1 MINSLLSFS
10 LKNRLF
16 VFISFLLLIIAGI
29 QAIKQLP
36 VDAFPEISPTQVN
49 IILRAPG
56 MAAERVENQVTHPL
70 ETELLGI
77 PKQKILRST
86 TKYGITS
93 ITLDF
98 EDGTDIYWARQQVAE
113 KFAAVQGDL
122 PAGVQGGVAPMSTP
136 LSEMFMFTVE
146 NPSLTLDEK
155 RHLLDW
161 VIRPA
166 LRTVSGVADVT
177 NLGGK
182 VRTFQFTPSTAKLA
196 QAKLSLMDIKAALE
210 EANNVGNLG
219 RVTLGAETFSARV
232 SGRISNI
239 QQLSQ
244 LTISNAQQQVYR
256 LEQLG
261 AVKVSYLPRFG
272 AITKDGEEA
281 VEGLVIG
288 LKGANAAA
296 VVEAVKAKLEQIQA
310 SLPEQTDINIF
321 YNRKGLIDT
330 AISGISDALL
340 QAIVLVIA
348 VLVFFLRN
356 IRASILV
363 SLSIPVAALITFIC
377 LQYLGLSANLMSLG
391 GLVIAIGMIVDS
403 SVVITEKIET
413 EISSDKQLPLL
424 HKIYRASS
432 SVAPSV
438 VSGTIIIVL
447 VFLPLL
453 TLTGLEGKLF
463 SPVALTIVIAIVAA
477 LITALTLVP
486 AVGSLI
492 MRPNKRHNKTL
503 AAMQKSY
510 QAVLSR
516 ALHHRRFILIGFGGL
531 LAISVLTF
539 IAVGK
544 IFMPTMDE
552 GDIIVQLEKSPSIS
566 LAQSIDLDRQ
576 VEKDLL
582 ANVPEIH
589 QIVARTGSDELGL
602 DPMGLNETDFFM
614 ELTPKETWRFDSKQE
629 LIAAIRDIVT
639 QYPGMNINF
648 TQPIQMR
655 ISEMLTGSTGDV
667 SIKIFGD
674 DIDQL
679 AQLTDAVVNQTQTI
693 EGAVDVQASVITGAQ
708 FVSIVPMTEKLSY
721 YQIAK
726 SDLTEFLQSQLSGYT
741 LAEAV
746 DGRIRTPIVFGSQ
759 NDQSMAQALST
770 IKSLPII
777 TANGKAV
784 ALQEVAQV
792 TLEHGPAIIERENG
806 NRYALITTNVD
817 NRDVV
822 GFVNELKNS
831 IQSSVDMQP
840 GYFIEYGGEFENQAR
855 ASANLLMVIPVAL
868 LLIVI
873 LLFTTM
879 GSLGLTTIV
888 LTNIPFALSGGAISL
903 WLSGEYM
910 SVPASVGF
918 IALMGVAIL
927 NGIVMVSHFEQT
939 KIHFSDTFRL
949 IISGASDRL
958 RPVLITA
965 VTAIF
970 GLIPLLLSSGPGS
983 EVQKPLAVVVIGG
996 LITATV
1002 ATLVLLPILYYFA
1015 NRSSTH
1021 VQ

>member
-1 MINSLLSFS
+1 MVSRILSFS

-16 VFISFLLLIIAGI
+16 VFITFLLLVAAGI
-29 QAIKQLP
+29 QSLRQLP

-49 IILRAPG
+49 VILRAPG

-77 PKQKILRST
+77 PNQTILRST

-98 EDGTDIYWARQQVAE
+98 EEGTDIYWARQQVAE
-113 KFAAVQGDL
+113 KLAAVSKDL
-122 PAGVQGGVAPMSTP
+122 PGGIQGGMAPMSTP

-146 NPSLTLDEK
+146 NPGMNLEQK

-161 VIRPA
+161 VIRPT
-166 LRTVSGVADVT
+166 LRTVEGVADVT

-182 VRTFQFTPSTAKLA
+182 VRTFQFTPSAS
-196 QAKLSLMDIKAALE
+196 KLSDAGISLQAIKNALAD
-210 EANNVGNLG
+210 ANQVGNLG
-219 RVTLGAETFSARV
+219 RITQGTETFSARV
-232 SGRISNI
+232 TGRIVA
-239 QQLSQ
+239 LDD
-244 LTISNAQQQVYR
+244 LAAISVTNQYQQVYR
-256 LEQLG
+256 LDQLG
-261 AVKVSYLPRFG
+261 DVALSYLPRFG

-281 VEGLVIG
+281 VEGLVVG

-296 VVEAVKAKLEQIQA
+296 VVEAVEQKLAQIQP
-310 SLPEQTDINIF
+310 SLPKDTDINVF

-330 AISGISDALL
+330 AIAGISDALM
-340 QAIVLVIA
+340 QSIVLVIA

-356 IRASILV
+356 VRASILV

-377 LQYLGLSANLMSLG
+377 LQLLGLSANLMSLG

-413 EISSDKQLPLL
+413 ELNSQKKLPLL
-424 HKIYRASS
+424 HKIYRASL

-438 VSGTIIIVL
+438 VSGTVIIIL

-463 SPVALTIVIAIVAA
+463 SPVALTIVIAITAA
-477 LITALTLVP
+477 LVTSLTLIP
-486 AVGSLI
+486 ALGSLL
-492 MRPNKRHNKTL
+492 MRPKARRNKSLELMQARYQRILSGAIKRRSATL
-503 AAMQKSY
+503 MGFA
-510 QAVLSR
+510 AVL
-516 ALHHRRFILIGFGGL
+516 ALSVISFIM
-531 LAISVLTF
+531 
-539 IAVGK
+539 VGK

-552 GDIIVQLEKSPSIS
+552 GDIIVQLEKSPTIS
-566 LAQSIDLDRQ
+566 LQESIELDTQ
-576 VEKDLL
+576 VERELL
-582 ANVPEIH
+582 AKIPEIK

-602 DPMGLNETDFFM
+602 DPMGLNETDVFM
-614 ELTPKETWRFDSKQE
+614 ELNPKDSWRFDSKQE
-629 LIAAIRDIVT
+629 LIDAIREVVSG
-639 QYPGMNINF
+639 YPGMNVNV

-655 ISEMLTGSTGDV
+655 ISEMLTGSSGDV
-667 SIKIFGD
+667 SIKVFGD
-674 DIDQL
+674 DMNTL
-679 AQLTDAVVNQTQTI
+679 AKVTGRVVEQARQVQ
-693 EGAVDVQASVITGAQ
+693 GAVDVQASVITGAR
-708 FVSIVPMTEKLSY
+708 FLSIVPNMQQLRFYGVTKQNLS
-721 YQIAK
+721 
-726 SDLTEFLQSQLSGYT
+726 EFVLSQLSGFPVS
-741 LAEAV
+741 EAV
-746 DGRIRTPIVFGSQ
+746 DGRIRTPIVMGSQ
-759 NDQSMAQALST
+759 KPAGNYHSVSD
-770 IKSLPII
+770 IESLPIV
-777 TANGKAV
+777 TDNGETV
-784 ALQEVAQV
+784 ALQQLADI
-792 TLEHGPAIIERENG
+792 TFEHGPAIIERENS
-806 NRYALITTNVD
+806 NRYALITSNVE

-822 GFVNELKNS
+822 GFVNELQQRVSAN
-831 IQSSVDMQP
+831 VNLDP

-873 LLFTTM
+873 LLFSSM
-879 GSLGLTTIV
+879 GSVGLTTIV

-939 KIHFSDTFRL
+939 RVHFSDFKTL
-949 IISGASDRL
+949 VIEGAKDRL

-965 VTAIF
+965 ITAIF
-970 GLIPLLLSSGPGS
+970 GLIPLLMSSGPGS

-996 LITATV
+996 LITATL
-1002 ATLVLLPILYYFA
+1002 ATLLLLPILYLLV
-1015 NRSSTH
+1015 NRKARD

>member
-1 MINSLLSFS
+1 MISRLLSFS

-16 VFISFLLLIIAGI
+16 VFITFLLLVASGI
-29 QAIKQLP
+29 QSLRQLP

-77 PKQKILRST
+77 PNQTILRST

-98 EDGTDIYWARQQVAE
+98 EEGTDIYWARQQVAE
-113 KFAAVQGDL
+113 KLAAVSKDL
-122 PAGVQGGVAPMSTP
+122 PDGIQGGMAPMSTP

-146 NPSLTLDEK
+146 NPTMDLEQK

-166 LRTVSGVADVT
+166 LRTVEGVADVT

-182 VRTFQFTPSTAKLA
+182 VRSFQFTPSA
-196 QAKLSLMDIKAALE
+196 QKLSEAGVSLE
-210 EANNVGNLG
+210 SLKQAIADANQVGNLG
-219 RVTLGAETFSARV
+219 RLTQGTETFSARV
-232 SGRISNI
+232 TGRVIDLNDLASISV
-239 QQLSQ
+239 
-244 LTISNAQQQVYR
+244 SNAEEQVYR
-256 LEQLG
+256 LDQLG
-261 AVKVSYLPRFG
+261 NVSVSYLPRFG
-272 AITKDGEEA
+272 AITKDGSEA
-281 VEGLVIG
+281 VEGLVVG

-296 VVEAVKAKLEQIQA
+296 VVDAVEHKLAQIES
-310 SLPEQTDINIF
+310 SLPENTEINVF

-330 AISGISDALL
+330 AIAGISDALM
-340 QAIVLVIA
+340 QSIVLVIA

-377 LQYLGLSANLMSLG
+377 LQLLGLSANLMSLG

-413 EISSDKQLPLL
+413 ELNSEKQLPLL
-424 HKIYRASS
+424 HKIYRASLA
-432 SVAPSV
+432 VAPSV
-438 VSGTIIIVL
+438 VSGTVIIIL

-463 SPVALTIVIAIVAA
+463 TPVALTIVIAITASLV
-477 LITALTLVP
+477 TALTLIP
-486 AVGSLI
+486 ALGSFL
-492 MRPNKRHNKTL
+492 MRPKKRQNKSLER
-503 AAMQKSY
+503 MQ
-510 QAVLSR
+510 SR
-516 ALHHRRFILIGFGGL
+516 YRD
-531 LAISVLTF
+531 VLTQVISNPKF
-539 IAVGK
+539 TFVSFVTVLGLSVFSFFMVGK

-552 GDIIVQLEKSPSIS
+552 GDIIVQLEKSPTIS
-566 LAQSIDLDRQ
+566 LRESIALDTQIERELL
-576 VEKDLL
+576 EKI
-582 ANVPEIH
+582 PEIK

-602 DPMGLNETDFFM
+602 DPMGLNETDVFM
-614 ELTPKETWRFDSKQE
+614 ELNPPESWRFDTKQE
-629 LIAAIRDIVT
+629 LIHAIREVVSG
-639 QYPGMNINF
+639 YPGMNINL

-655 ISEMLTGSTGDV
+655 ISEMLTGSSGDV
-667 SIKIFGD
+667 SIKVFGD
-674 DIDQL
+674 DMNTL
-679 AQLTDAVVNQTQTI
+679 ATVTEKVVEQARQVN
-693 EGAVDVQASVITGAQ
+693 GAVDVQASVITGARFLSIIPDLQ
-708 FVSIVPMTEKLSY
+708 QLRLYGVSKQNFS
-721 YQIAK
+721 
-726 SDLTEFLQSQLSGYT
+726 EFLQSQLSGFRVS
-741 LAEAV
+741 EAV
-746 DGRIRTPIVFGSQ
+746 DGRIRIPIVLGAQSQ
-759 NDQSMAQALST
+759 KSNYHSVNT
-770 IKSLPII
+770 IRALPIV
-777 TANGKAV
+777 TDNGETV
-784 ALQEVAQV
+784 ALQQLAKVKFEY
-792 TLEHGPAIIERENG
+792 GPAIIERENS
-806 NRYALITTNVD
+806 NRYALITTNVE

-822 GFVNELKNS
+822 GFVNELRR
-831 IQSSVDMQP
+831 QVSSNVSLNP
-840 GYFIEYGGEFENQAR
+840 GYFIEYGGEFENQSR

-873 LLFTTM
+873 LLFSSM
-879 GSLGLTTIV
+879 GSMSLTAIV

-927 NGIVMVSHFEQT
+927 NGIVMISHFEQI
-939 KIHFSDTFRL
+939 KVHFSDMTL
-949 IISGASDRL
+949 LVVDGAKDRL

-965 VTAIF
+965 ITAIF

-996 LITATV
+996 LITATL
-1002 ATLVLLPILYYFA
+1002 ATLLLLPLLYLLIKRKPRDV
-1015 NRSSTH
+1015 N
-1021 VQ
+1021 

>member
-1 MINSLLSFS
+1 MISRLLTFS

-16 VFISFLLLIIAGI
+16 VFITFLLLIVAGI
-29 QAIKQLP
+29 QSARQLP

-77 PKQKILRST
+77 PNQTILRST

-98 EDGTDIYWARQQVAE
+98 EEGTDIYWARQQVAE
-113 KFAAVQGDL
+113 KLAAVNKEL
-122 PAGVQGGVAPMSTP
+122 PAGIQGGMAPMSTP

-146 NPSLTLDEK
+146 NPSMNLEQK

-166 LRTVSGVADVT
+166 LRTVDGVADVT

-182 VRTFQFTPSTAKLA
+182 VRTFQFMPSAS
-196 QAKLSLMDIKAALE
+196 KLSDAGISLQAVKYALTDS
-210 EANNVGNLG
+210 NKVGNLG
-219 RVTLGAETFSARV
+219 RITQGTETFSARV
-232 SGRISNI
+232 TGRIVKLDDLAAINVTN
-239 QQLSQ
+239 Q
-244 LTISNAQQQVYR
+244 QQQVYR
-256 LEQLG
+256 LDQLG
-261 AVKVSYLPRFG
+261 DVSLSYLPRFG

-281 VEGLVIG
+281 VEGLVVG

-296 VVEAVKAKLEQIQA
+296 VVESVEQKLAQIQP
-310 SLPEQTDINIF
+310 SLPKDTDINVF

-330 AISGISDALL
+330 AISGISDALM
-340 QAIVLVIA
+340 QSIVLVIA

-356 IRASILV
+356 VRASILV
-363 SLSIPVAALITFIC
+363 SLSIPVAALITFIS
-377 LQYLGLSANLMSLG
+377 LRVLGLSANLMSLG

-413 EISSDKQLPLL
+413 ELSSQKQLPLL
-424 HKIYRASS
+424 HKIYRASLA
-432 SVAPSV
+432 VAPSV
-438 VSGTIIIVL
+438 VSGTVIIIL

-463 SPVALTIVIAIVAA
+463 SPVALTIVIAITAA
-477 LITALTLVP
+477 LVTSLTLVP
-486 AVGSLI
+486 ALGSLL
-492 MRPNKRHNKTL
+492 MRPKARHNKSLEQMQSRYQHILSFAIKRRVATL
-503 AAMQKSY
+503 VGFS
-510 QAVLSR
+510 AVL
-516 ALHHRRFILIGFGGL
+516 ALSVISFIM
-531 LAISVLTF
+531 
-539 IAVGK
+539 VGK

-552 GDIIVQLEKSPSIS
+552 GDIIVQLEKSPTIS
-566 LAQSIDLDRQ
+566 LQESIALDAQ
-576 VEKDLL
+576 VERELL
-582 ANVPEIH
+582 AQIPEIK

-602 DPMGLNETDFFM
+602 DPMGLNETDVFM
-614 ELTPKETWRFDSKQE
+614 ELNPKDSWRFENKQQ
-629 LIAAIRDIVT
+629 LINAIRDVVSG
-639 QYPGMNINF
+639 YPGMNINV

-655 ISEMLTGSTGDV
+655 ISEMLTGSSGDV
-667 SIKIFGD
+667 SIKVFGD
-674 DIDQL
+674 DMNTLSNVTDKVV
-679 AQLTDAVVNQTQTI
+679 AQANQVQ
-693 EGAVDVQASVITGAQ
+693 GAVDVQASVITGAR
-708 FVSIVPMTEKLSY
+708 FLSIVPDMQQLNY
-721 YQIAK
+721 YGVSKQ
-726 SDLTEFLQSQLSGYT
+726 SFSEFVLSQLSGFPVS
-741 LAEAV
+741 EAV
-746 DGRIRTPIVFGSQ
+746 DGRIRTPIVIGAQKPAGSYHSVS
-759 NDQSMAQALST
+759 DIKALPVVT
-770 IKSLPII
+770 DKGE
-777 TANGKAV
+777 TV
-784 ALQEVAQV
+784 ALQQLAEI
-792 TLEHGPAIIERENG
+792 TFEHGPAIIERENS
-806 NRYALITTNVD
+806 NRYALITSNVE

-822 GFVNELKNS
+822 GFVNELQKRVGAN
-831 IQSSVDMQP
+831 VNLEP

-873 LLFTTM
+873 LLFSTM
-879 GSLGLTTIV
+879 GSIGLTTIV

-939 KIHFSDTFRL
+939 RVHFSDL
-949 IISGASDRL
+949 NSLVIEGAKDRL

-965 VTAIF
+965 ITAIF
-970 GLIPLLLSSGPGS
+970 GLIPLLMSSGPGS

-996 LITATV
+996 LITATM
-1002 ATLVLLPILYYFA
+1002 ATLLLLPILYLIV
-1015 NRSSTH
+1015 NRKSGDA
-1021 VQ
+1021 

>member
-1 MINSLLSFS
+1 MISRILSFS

-16 VFISFLLLIIAGI
+16 VFITFLLLIAAGI
-29 QAIKQLP
+29 QSLRQLP

-49 IILRAPG
+49 VILRAPG

-77 PKQKILRST
+77 PNQTILRST

-98 EDGTDIYWARQQVAE
+98 DEGTDIYWARQQVAE
-113 KFAAVQGDL
+113 KLAAVSKDL
-122 PAGVQGGVAPMSTP
+122 PDGIQGGMAPMSTP
-136 LSEMFMFTVE
+136 LSEMFMFTIE
-146 NPSLTLDEK
+146 NPGMNLEQK

-161 VIRPA
+161 VIRPT
-166 LRTVSGVADVT
+166 LRTVEGVADVT

-182 VRTFQFTPSTAKLA
+182 VRTFQFTPSAS
-196 QAKLSLMDIKAALE
+196 KLSDAGISLQTIKDALAD
-210 EANNVGNLG
+210 ANQVGNLG
-219 RVTLGAETFSARV
+219 RITQGTETFSARV
-232 SGRISNI
+232 TGRIVA
-239 QQLSQ
+239 LDD
-244 LTISNAQQQVYR
+244 LAAISVTNQYQQVYR
-256 LEQLG
+256 LDQLG
-261 AVKVSYLPRFG
+261 DVALSYLPRFG

-281 VEGLVIG
+281 VEGLVVG

-296 VVEAVKAKLEQIQA
+296 VVEAVEQKLAQIKP
-310 SLPEQTDINIF
+310 SLPKDTDINVF

-330 AISGISDALL
+330 AIAGISDALM
-340 QAIVLVIA
+340 QSIVLVIA

-356 IRASILV
+356 VRASILV

-377 LQYLGLSANLMSLG
+377 LQLLGLSANLMSLG

-413 EISSDKQLPLL
+413 ELNSQKQLPLL
-424 HKIYRASS
+424 HKIYRASL

-438 VSGTIIIVL
+438 VSGTVIIIL

-463 SPVALTIVIAIVAA
+463 SPVALTIVIAITAA
-477 LITALTLVP
+477 LVTSLTLIP
-486 AVGSLI
+486 ALGSLL
-492 MRPNKRHNKTL
+492 MRPKARRNKSLERMQACYQRILSGAIKRRSATL
-503 AAMQKSY
+503 MGFAG
-510 QAVLSR
+510 VL
-516 ALHHRRFILIGFGGL
+516 ALSVVSFIM
-531 LAISVLTF
+531 
-539 IAVGK
+539 VGK

-552 GDIIVQLEKSPSIS
+552 GDIIVQLEKSPTIS
-566 LAQSIDLDRQ
+566 LQESIELDTQ
-576 VEKDLL
+576 VERELL
-582 ANVPEIH
+582 AKIPEIK

-602 DPMGLNETDFFM
+602 DPMGLNETDVFM
-614 ELTPKETWRFDSKQE
+614 ELNPKDSWRFDSKQE
-629 LIAAIRDIVT
+629 LIDAIREVVSG
-639 QYPGMNINF
+639 YPGMNVNV

-655 ISEMLTGSTGDV
+655 ISEMLTGSSGDV
-667 SIKIFGD
+667 SIKVFGD
-674 DIDQL
+674 DMNTL
-679 AQLTDAVVNQTQTI
+679 ANVTDRVVEQAKQVQ
-693 EGAVDVQASVITGAQ
+693 GAVDVQASVITGAR
-708 FVSIVPMTEKLSY
+708 FLSIVPNMQQLRFYGVTKQNFS
-721 YQIAK
+721 
-726 SDLTEFLQSQLSGYT
+726 EFILSQLSGFPVS
-741 LAEAV
+741 EAV
-746 DGRIRTPIVFGSQ
+746 NGRIRTPIVMGSQ
-759 NDQSMAQALST
+759 KPAGNYHSVSN
-770 IKSLPII
+770 IESLPIV
-777 TANGKAV
+777 TDNGETV
-784 ALQEVAQV
+784 ALQQLAEI
-792 TLEHGPAIIERENG
+792 TFEHGPAIIERENS
-806 NRYALITTNVD
+806 NRYALITSNVE

-822 GFVNELKNS
+822 GFVNELQQRVSAN
-831 IQSSVDMQP
+831 VNLDP

-873 LLFTTM
+873 LLFSSM

-939 KIHFSDTFRL
+939 RVHFSDFKTL
-949 IISGASDRL
+949 VIEGAKDRL

-965 VTAIF
+965 ITAIF
-970 GLIPLLLSSGPGS
+970 GLIPLLMSSGPGS

-996 LITATV
+996 LITATL
-1002 ATLVLLPILYYFA
+1002 ATLLLLPILYLLV
-1015 NRSSTH
+1015 NRKARD